1 MKKLLALLLAL
12 CMVFSLA
19 ACGGEAAADNKETA
33 ANTEAHDHDHDHDHE
48 EETPSTV
55 TVETVYGPVEVPY
68 APERICVLDLSTMD
82 TIDALGLGENVA
94 ILSWHKHYP
103 AHLEGYYTSET
114 IISLQTARNNNKGN
128 SAEATNPTEETTD
141 PNEVYYGID
150 ADLIIG
156 TNEKITE
163 ELYAILSQ
171 IAPTVTLEP
180 ALECADGIYAG
191 MRANAVT
198 VASIWG
204 LDVQLEELDAQYA
217 ALCAAMEG
225 KTFVMASGD
234 TELSSLK
241 VANAENAESGMAEG
255 KNKKSNTVNA
265 VQLLEEMGMVEVT
278 TQVPQDV
285 TSEAIAAAVEAGT
298 SNEDAAKMVIDG
310 INSIAPD
317 VVVIWNH
324 SYVDLEDVRANGFD
338 LLGVEDLTGGTCYI
352 SKGIGYAAGGL
363 TSVTQVL
370 NELADIFLN

>member
-19 ACGGEAAADNKETA
+19 ACGGEPAAENNETA
-33 ANTEAHDHDHDHDHE
+33 ASTEAHDHE

-94 ILSWHKHYP
+94 TLSWHKHYP
-103 AHLEGYYTSET
+103 AHLESYYTSET
-114 IISLQTARNNNKGN
+114 IISLQTARNNNKGK
-128 SAEATNPTEETTD
+128 SEEATNPTEETTD

-156 TNEKITE
+156 TTEKITE

-180 ALECADGIYAG
+180 ALECEDGIYAG

-204 LDVQLEELDAQYA
+204 VDAQMEELDAQYA

-310 INSIAPD
+310 INSITPD